1 MLEFFIAALV
11 IGIAPGP
18 DNLFVL
24 AQSATYGARLG
35 FCIILGLCTG
45 IALQICLLV
54 AGVSALIAA
63 SPTAFFVIQCLGAA
77 YLLYLAYKSFG
88 VKAGVVQLDER
99 RETSRLQDECRDD
112 EFTHRHDQNAA
123 PDAEGV
129 KDEKDAGNNMRAD
142 SKNPVKS
149 SDAISCVPSA
159 RSLYLRGI
167 IMNMTNPKVILFILS
182 LIPPAVRLDRPI
194 HPSLQ
199 TAIFGVEFIVATMIV
214 FGSIAILAGT
224 VKKYLLN
231 SPKANRNLNWFSGC
245 VFVLLAIA
253 LFII

>member
-45 IALQICLLV
+45 IAIHTCLLV

-88 VKAGVVQLDER
+88 VKAGVVHVDSCHPER
-99 RETSRLQDECRDD
+99 
-112 EFTHRHDQNAA
+112 NAV
-123 PDAEGV
+123 ES
-129 KDEKDAGNNMRAD
+129 KD
-142 SKNPVKS
+142 PVKS
-149 SDAISCVPSA
+149 SDAISGVPSA
-159 RSLYLRGI
+159 RSLYMRGI
-167 IMNMTNPKVILFILS
+167 IMNLTNPKVILFVLS

-199 TAIFGVEFIVATMIV
+199 MAIFGGEFILATMIV
-214 FGSIAILAGT
+214 FGCIALLAGT
-224 VKKYLLN
+224 VKKFLLT
-231 SPKANRNLNWFSGC
+231 SPKANRNLNWFSGA
-245 VFVLLAIA
+245 VFVFLAVA
-253 LFII
+253 LFFV

>member
-45 IALQICLLV
+45 IAIHTCLLV

-88 VKAGVVQLDER
+88 VRAGVVKMDGD
-99 RETSRLQDECRDD
+99 SRSEP
-112 EFTHRHDQNAA
+112 EMTNNA
-123 PDAEGV
+123 ES
-129 KDEKDAGNNMRAD
+129 KD
-142 SKNPVKS
+142 PVKS
-149 SDAISCVPSA
+149 SGVPSA
-159 RSLYLRGI
+159 RSLYMRGI
-167 IMNMTNPKVILFILS
+167 IMNLTNPKVILFVLS
-182 LIPPAVRLDRPI
+182 LIPPAVRLERPI

-199 TAIFGVEFIVATMIV
+199 MAIFGGEFILATMIV
-214 FGSIAILAGT
+214 FGSIALLAGT
-224 VKKYLLN
+224 VKKFLLT

-245 VFVLLAIA
+245 VFVLLAVA
-253 LFII
+253 LFMV

>member
-45 IALQICLLV
+45 IAIHTCLLV

-88 VKAGVVQLDER
+88 VKAGVVVSSEFGIQNSESCHPER
-99 RETSRLQDECRDD
+99 
-112 EFTHRHDQNAA
+112 NAV
-123 PDAEGV
+123 ES
-129 KDEKDAGNNMRAD
+129 KD
-142 SKNPVKS
+142 PVKS
-149 SDAISCVPSA
+149 SDAISGVPSA
-159 RSLYLRGI
+159 RSLYMRGI
-167 IMNMTNPKVILFILS
+167 IMNLTNPKVILFVLS

-199 TAIFGVEFIVATMIV
+199 MAIFGGEFILATMIV
-214 FGSIAILAGT
+214 FGSIALLAGT
-224 VKKYLLN
+224 VKKFLLT
-231 SPKANRNLNWFSGC
+231 SPKANRNLNWFSGA
-245 VFVLLAIA
+245 VFVFLAVA
-253 LFII
+253 LFAL

>member
-45 IALQICLLV
+45 IAIHTCLLV

-88 VKAGVVQLDER
+88 VKAGVVHVDSCHPER
-99 RETSRLQDECRDD
+99 SVTES
-112 EFTHRHDQNAA
+112 
-123 PDAEGV
+123 
-129 KDEKDAGNNMRAD
+129 KD
-142 SKNPVKS
+142 PVKS
-149 SDAISCVPSA
+149 SDAISGVPSA
-159 RSLYLRGI
+159 RSLYMRGI
-167 IMNMTNPKVILFILS
+167 IMNLTNPKVILFVLS
-182 LIPPAVRLDRPI
+182 LIPPAVRLDRSI

-199 TAIFGVEFIVATMIV
+199 MAIFGGEFILATMIV
-214 FGSIAILAGT
+214 FGSIALLAGT
-224 VKKYLLN
+224 VKKFLLT
-231 SPKANRNLNWFSGC
+231 SPKANRNLNWFSGA
-245 VFVLLAIA
+245 VFVFLAVA
-253 LFII
+253 LFAL

>member
-77 YLLYLAYKSFG
+77 YLLYLAYKSFQ
-88 VKAGVVQLDER
+88 VRAGTVEIDEMDSIEAKPLQNDSSICYPERNVVESKDPAK
-99 RETSRLQDECRDD
+99 SC
-112 EFTHRHDQNAA
+112 N
-123 PDAEGV
+123 PIKSNDAVSG
-129 KDEKDAGNNMRAD
+129 
-142 SKNPVKS
+142 
-149 SDAISCVPSA
+149 VPSA

-199 TAIFGVEFIVATMIV
+199 TAIFGAEFIVATMIV

-224 VKKYLLN
+224 VKKYLLT

-245 VFVLLAIA
+245 VFVVLAIA
-253 LFII
+253 LFFV

>member
-45 IALQICLLV
+45 IAIHTCLLV

-88 VKAGVVQLDER
+88 VRAGVVVSSEFGIQNSESCHPER
-99 RETSRLQDECRDD
+99 
-112 EFTHRHDQNAA
+112 NAV
-123 PDAEGV
+123 ES
-129 KDEKDAGNNMRAD
+129 KD
-142 SKNPVKS
+142 PVKS
-149 SDAISCVPSA
+149 SDAISGVPSA
-159 RSLYLRGI
+159 RSLYMRGI
-167 IMNMTNPKVILFILS
+167 IMNLTNPKVILFVLS

-199 TAIFGVEFIVATMIV
+199 MAIFGGEFILATMII
-214 FGSIAILAGT
+214 FGSIALLAGT
-224 VKKYLLN
+224 VKKFLLT
-231 SPKANRNLNWFSGC
+231 SPKANRNLNWFSGA
-245 VFVLLAIA
+245 VFVFLAVA
-253 LFII
+253 LFAL

>member
-45 IALQICLLV
+45 IAIHTCLLV

-88 VKAGVVQLDER
+88 VRAGVVVSSEFGIRNSESCHPER
-99 RETSRLQDECRDD
+99 
-112 EFTHRHDQNAA
+112 NAV
-123 PDAEGV
+123 ES
-129 KDEKDAGNNMRAD
+129 KD
-142 SKNPVKS
+142 SVKS
-149 SDAISCVPSA
+149 SDAISGVPSA
-159 RSLYLRGI
+159 RSLYMRGI
-167 IMNMTNPKVILFILS
+167 IMNLTNPKVILFVLS

-199 TAIFGVEFIVATMIV
+199 MAIFGGEFILATMIV
-214 FGSIAILAGT
+214 FGSIALLAGT
-224 VKKYLLN
+224 VKKFLLT
-231 SPKANRNLNWFSGC
+231 SPKANRNLNWFSGA
-245 VFVLLAIA
+245 VFVFLAVA
-253 LFII
+253 LFAL

>member
-88 VKAGVVQLDER
+88 VKVGTVEID
-99 RETSRLQDECRDD
+99 
-112 EFTHRHDQNAA
+112 
-123 PDAEGV
+123 G
-129 KDEKDAGNNMRAD
+129 
-142 SKNPVKS
+142 
-149 SDAISCVPSA
+149 DAIESNNVPSA
-159 RSLYLRGI
+159 RKLYLRGV

-199 TAIFGVEFIVATMIV
+199 MAIFGAEFIVATMIV
-214 FGSIAILAGT
+214 FGSIALLAGT
-224 VKKYLLN
+224 VKKYLLT

-253 LFII
+253 LFVI

>member
-45 IALQICLLV
+45 IAIHTCLLV

-88 VKAGVVQLDER
+88 VKAGVVKLDER
-99 RETSRLQDECRDD
+99 R
-112 EFTHRHDQNAA
+112 
-123 PDAEGV
+123 GM
-129 KDEKDAGNNMRAD
+129 KDESGIRSTM
-142 SKNPVKS
+142 
-149 SDAISCVPSA
+149 PSA
-159 RSLYLRGI
+159 RSLYMRGI
-167 IMNMTNPKVILFILS
+167 IMNLTNPKVILFVLS

-199 TAIFGVEFIVATMIV
+199 MAIFGGEFILATMIV
-214 FGSIAILAGT
+214 FGSIALLAGT
-224 VKKYLLN
+224 VKKFLLT
-231 SPKANRNLNWFSGC
+231 SPKANRNLNWFSGA
-245 VFVLLAIA
+245 VFVFLAVA
-253 LFII
+253 LFMV

>member
-1 MLEFFIAALV
+1 MLEFFFAALV

-24 AQSATYGARLG
+24 AQSATYGARRG
-35 FCIILGLCTG
+35 FYIILGLCTG

-77 YLLYLAYKSFG
+77 YLLYLAYKSFQ
-88 VKAGVVQLDER
+88 VRAGTVEIGEEDSIGAKPFQNDGCICHPER
-99 RETSRLQDECRDD
+99 NEVES
-112 EFTHRHDQNAA
+112 
-123 PDAEGV
+123 
-129 KDEKDAGNNMRAD
+129 KD
-142 SKNPVKS
+142 PVKS
-149 SDAISCVPSA
+149 SDAIDGVPSA
-159 RSLYLRGI
+159 RSLYMRGI

-199 TAIFGVEFIVATMIV
+199 TAIFGAEFIVATMIV
-214 FGSIAILAGT
+214 FGSIALLAGT
-224 VKKYLLN
+224 VKKYLLT

-253 LFII
+253 LFFV

>member
-45 IALQICLLV
+45 IAIHTCLLV

-77 YLLYLAYKSFG
+77 YLLYLAYKSFQVRAG
-88 VKAGVVQLDER
+88 TVKLDESGD
-99 RETSRLQDECRDD
+99 SRSGAAD
-112 EFTHRHDQNAA
+112 NA
-123 PDAEGV
+123 
-129 KDEKDAGNNMRAD
+129 
-142 SKNPVKS
+142 
-149 SDAISCVPSA
+149 VPSA
-159 RSLYLRGI
+159 RKLYLRGV
-167 IMNMTNPKVILFILS
+167 IMNLTNPKVILFILS

-199 TAIFGVEFIVATMIV
+199 MAIFGAEFIVATMIV
-214 FGSIAILAGT
+214 FGSIALLAGS

-245 VFVLLAIA
+245 VFILLAIA
-253 LFII
+253 LFVV

>member
-88 VKAGVVQLDER
+88 VKVGTVEI
-99 RETSRLQDECRDD
+99 EG
-112 EFTHRHDQNAA
+112 
-123 PDAEGV
+123 DATES
-129 KDEKDAGNNMRAD
+129 NN
-142 SKNPVKS
+142 
-149 SDAISCVPSA
+149 IPSA
-159 RSLYLRGI
+159 RSLYFRGI
-167 IMNMTNPKVILFILS
+167 IMNITNPKVILFILS

-199 TAIFGVEFIVATMIV
+199 TAIFGAEFIVATMIV
-214 FGSIAILAGT
+214 FGSIALLAGT
-224 VKKYLLN
+224 VKKYLLT

-253 LFII
+253 LFVI

>member
-45 IALQICLLV
+45 IAIQICLLV

-77 YLLYLAYKSFG
+77 YLLYLAYKSF
-88 VKAGVVQLDER
+88 Q
-99 RETSRLQDECRDD
+99 
-112 EFTHRHDQNAA
+112 
-123 PDAEGV
+123 
-129 KDEKDAGNNMRAD
+129 MRTGTVEID
-142 SKNPVKS
+142 KGGSTLHEL
-149 SDAISCVPSA
+149 PSA
-159 RSLYLRGI
+159 RKLYLRGI

-199 TAIFGVEFIVATMIV
+199 TAIFGAEFIIATMIV
-214 FGSIAILAGT
+214 FGTIAILAGT

>member
-45 IALQICLLV
+45 IAIHTCLLV

-88 VKAGVVQLDER
+88 VRAGVVVSSEFGIRNSESCHPER
-99 RETSRLQDECRDD
+99 
-112 EFTHRHDQNAA
+112 NAV
-123 PDAEGV
+123 ES
-129 KDEKDAGNNMRAD
+129 KD
-142 SKNPVKS
+142 PVKS
-149 SDAISCVPSA
+149 SDAISGIPSA
-159 RSLYLRGI
+159 RSLYMRGI
-167 IMNMTNPKVILFILS
+167 IMNLTNPKVILFVLS

-199 TAIFGVEFIVATMIV
+199 MAIFGGEFILATMIV
-214 FGSIAILAGT
+214 FGSIALLAGT
-224 VKKYLLN
+224 VKKFLLT
-231 SPKANRNLNWFSGC
+231 SPKANRNLNWFSGA
-245 VFVLLAIA
+245 VFVFLAVA
-253 LFII
+253 LFAL

>member
-88 VKAGVVQLDER
+88 VKVGTVEI
-99 RETSRLQDECRDD
+99 EG
-112 EFTHRHDQNAA
+112 
-123 PDAEGV
+123 DATES
-129 KDEKDAGNNMRAD
+129 NN
-142 SKNPVKS
+142 
-149 SDAISCVPSA
+149 IPSA
-159 RSLYLRGI
+159 RKLYFRGV

-199 TAIFGVEFIVATMIV
+199 TAIFGAEFIVATMIV
-214 FGSIAILAGT
+214 FGSIALLAGT

-245 VFVLLAIA
+245 VFILLAIA

>member
-45 IALQICLLV
+45 IAIHTCLRV

-88 VKAGVVQLDER
+88 VKAGVVVSSEFGIRNSESCHPER
-99 RETSRLQDECRDD
+99 
-112 EFTHRHDQNAA
+112 NAV
-123 PDAEGV
+123 ES
-129 KDEKDAGNNMRAD
+129 KD
-142 SKNPVKS
+142 PVKS
-149 SDAISCVPSA
+149 SDAISGVPSA
-159 RSLYLRGI
+159 RSLYMRGI
-167 IMNMTNPKVILFILS
+167 IMNLTNPKVILFVLS

-199 TAIFGVEFIVATMIV
+199 MAIFGGEFILATMIV
-214 FGSIAILAGT
+214 FGSIALLAGT
-224 VKKYLLN
+224 VKKFLLT
-231 SPKANRNLNWFSGC
+231 SPKANRNLNWFSGA
-245 VFVLLAIA
+245 VFVFLAVA
-253 LFII
+253 LFAL

>member
-54 AGVSALIAA
+54 LGVSALIAA
-63 SPTAFFVIQCLGAA
+63 SPMAFFVIQCLGAA
-77 YLLYLAYKSFG
+77 YLLYLAYKSFQ
-88 VKAGVVQLDER
+88 VRAGTVDLDDK
-99 RETSRLQDECRDD
+99 TGSAASRYPESSS
-112 EFTHRHDQNAA
+112 RHPEGQS
-123 PDAEGV
+123 PEGSRPAELGQ
-129 KDEKDAGNNMRAD
+129 
-142 SKNPVKS
+142 
-149 SDAISCVPSA
+149 PSA
-159 RSLYLRGI
+159 RKLYLRGV

-199 TAIFGVEFIVATMIV
+199 TAIFGAEFIVATMIV
-214 FGSIAILAGT
+214 FGSIALLAGT

-245 VFVLLAIA
+245 VFILLAIA
-253 LFII
+253 LFVV

>member
-88 VKAGVVQLDER
+88 VRAGVVQLDER
-99 RETSRLQDECRDD
+99 RETSRLQVECRDD
-112 EFTHRHDQNAA
+112 EFTHRHDRNAA

-129 KDEKDAGNNMRAD
+129 KDERSKQTVIPD
-142 SKNPVKS
+142 SVPGSVVYGKKQAPELVRGDNASLTLS
-149 SDAISCVPSA
+149 SRTPFRDQLFNRHRLFMETTRVGFRLLFVFLIKAIIE
-159 RSLYLRGI
+159 SLRQ
-167 IMNMTNPKVILFILS
+167 K
-182 LIPPAVRLDRPI
+182 R
-194 HPSLQ
+194 
-199 TAIFGVEFIVATMIV
+199 
-214 FGSIAILAGT
+214 
-224 VKKYLLN
+224 
-231 SPKANRNLNWFSGC
+231 
-245 VFVLLAIA
+245 
-253 LFII
+253 

>member
-54 AGVSALIAA
+54 LGVSALIAA
-63 SPTAFFVIQCLGAA
+63 SPMAFFVIQCLGAA
-77 YLLYLAYKSFG
+77 YLLYLAYKSFQ
-88 VKAGVVQLDER
+88 VRAGTVELDDKTDPAASCHSESS
-99 RETSRLQDECRDD
+99 SRHPEGQSLEGSR
-112 EFTHRHDQNAA
+112 
-123 PDAEGV
+123 PAELGQ
-129 KDEKDAGNNMRAD
+129 
-142 SKNPVKS
+142 
-149 SDAISCVPSA
+149 PSA
-159 RSLYLRGI
+159 RKLYLRGV

-194 HPSLQ
+194 PPSLQ
-199 TAIFGVEFIVATMIV
+199 TAIFGAEFIVATMIV
-214 FGSIAILAGT
+214 FGSIALLAGT

-245 VFVLLAIA
+245 VFILLAIA
-253 LFII
+253 LFVV

>member
-45 IALQICLLV
+45 IAIQICLLV

-77 YLLYLAYKSFG
+77 YLLYLAYKSFQVRAG
-88 VKAGVVQLDER
+88 TVKLEER
-99 RETSRLQDECRDD
+99 TACGLQ
-112 EFTHRHDQNAA
+112 T
-123 PDAEGV
+123 
-129 KDEKDAGNNMRAD
+129 KDEIGEWRPENGETRDNLDCECHSG
-142 SKNPVKS
+142 
-149 SDAISCVPSA
+149 AIPKGEAIESNAVPSP
-159 RSLYLRGI
+159 RKLYLRGI

-199 TAIFGVEFIVATMIV
+199 TAIFGAEFIVATMIV
-214 FGSIAILAGT
+214 FGSIALLAGT

>member
-45 IALQICLLV
+45 IAIHTCLLV

-88 VKAGVVQLDER
+88 VKAGVVQMNGD
-99 RETSRLQDECRDD
+99 SRSEPGM
-112 EFTHRHDQNAA
+112 T
-123 PDAEGV
+123 
-129 KDEKDAGNNMRAD
+129 
-142 SKNPVKS
+142 
-149 SDAISCVPSA
+149 SA
-159 RSLYLRGI
+159 RSLYMRGI
-167 IMNMTNPKVILFILS
+167 IMNLTNPKVILFVLS

-199 TAIFGVEFIVATMIV
+199 MAIFGGEFILATMIV
-214 FGSIAILAGT
+214 FGSIALLAGT
-224 VKKYLLN
+224 VKKFLLT
-231 SPKANRNLNWFSGC
+231 SPKANRNLNWFSGA
-245 VFVLLAIA
+245 VFVFLAVA
-253 LFII
+253 LFMV